1 MTLYFHAKDLD
12 RFNMREEIKK
22 ARLRKKVLKQYPD
35 AKIIYGNTGAQIMSG
50 DIFIAEEFYLPA
62 THSEDKAWEYAAL
75 ACKTSQQFNRTHPMR
90 MDLSDIESKINRIN
104 KRRGPRNKRK

>member
-1 MTLYFHAKDLD
+1 MTLYFQLKDQD

-22 ARLRKKVLKQYPD
+22 ARLKKKVMDNYPD
-35 AKIIYGNTGAQIMSG
+35 AKVEYTSAGVQIMSG
-50 DIFIAEEFYLPA
+50 DIYIAEEFYLPA
-62 THSEDKAWEYAAL
+62 TMDVEKAWEYAAL
-75 ACKTSQQFNRTHPMR
+75 ACKTRQQFNRTHPMR